1 MNPISS
7 LSFYDSLNKL
17 VVGIL
22 VVHLLIPSPS
32 KVWDNPIFY
41 IVAFV
46 VGIFYQSLVRQSTL
60 CLTNNLC
67 MIRKAYKVFCV
78 KHPEEIV
85 LLKNEDDYLTAYY
98 TVAKN
103 GLLMN
108 IPTLEALENFM
119 RNMFFILIFY
129 LVALLAQC
137 PNVVSILKFLG
148 CGCGIAIALA
158 LSILFTIKIWYCTQL
173 KIHELVW
180 EGSYYIKKIEK
191 IEQEENEEDTNFDIA
206 GDNNS

>member
-60 CLTNNLC
+60 CLTNNSR
-67 MIRKAYKVFCV
+67 MIRKARKVFHK
-78 KHPEEIV
+78 KHPKRITS
-85 LLKNEDDYLTAYY
+85 LCNKDDYLTAYY
-98 TVAKN
+98 TIAKN

-148 CGCGIAIALA
+148 CECGIAIALA
-158 LSILFTIKIWYCTQL
+158 LAILFTIKIWYCTQI

-180 EGSYYIKKIEK
+180 EGNYYIKKFERK
-191 IEQEENEEDTNFDIA
+191 ENEEDTNFDIA

>member
-32 KVWDNPIFY
+32 KAWDNPIFY

-60 CLTNNLC
+60 CLTNNSR
-67 MIRKAYKVFCV
+67 MIRKARKVFHK
-78 KHPEEIV
+78 KHPKRITS
-85 LLKNEDDYLTAYY
+85 LCNKDDYLTAYY
-98 TVAKN
+98 TIAKN

-148 CGCGIAIALA
+148 CECGIAIALA
-158 LSILFTIKIWYCTQL
+158 LSILFTIKIWYCTQI

-180 EGSYYIKKIEK
+180 EGNYYIKKFEHK
-191 IEQEENEEDTNFDIA
+191 ENEEDTNFDIA